1 MEQFVKMLY
10 DRLETKK
17 DLQMQLYVI
26 MQNAINEMHN
36 NGIIAGLTGK
46 VAQLMHDPDPEVRV
60 REKTSLAKSVGKQF
74 IPNTL
79 PVPSQGGLSYLANV
93 NYDPRFVNSITL
105 CFQGG
110 IEGLHMT
117 FANNPKT
124 KLDKYIIQIISGGE
138 DLEAF
143 KANLEQLDM
152 MYDDISIVMLSDGKV
167 VYGEKPEIIK
177 NEHENS
183 APVNATQNNSA
194 TKKAATQTPKKKLG
208 FFAKIFKKD

>member
-36 NGIIAGLTGK
+36 NGIIAGLTGE

-74 IPNTL
+74 IPTTM

-110 IEGLHMT
+110 IEGLHTT
-117 FANNPKT
+117 FASNPNV
-124 KLDKYIIQIISGGE
+124 KLDKYIIQIVTGGD
-138 DLEAF
+138 DLDAF
-143 KANLEQLDM
+143 KTNIEQLDK
-152 MYDDISIVMLSDGKV
+152 MYDDISIVILSNGKM
-167 VYGEKPEIIK
+167 VYGSENNADEVEK
-177 NEHENS
+177 
-183 APVNATQNNSA
+183 NNNTSL
-194 TKKAATQTPKKKLG
+194 KEEPPKKKG
-208 FFAKIFKKD
+208 FFARLFRKN

>member
-10 DRLETKK
+10 DRLEKKK

-36 NGIIAGLTGK
+36 NGIIAGLTGE

-74 IPNTL
+74 IPTTM

-110 IEGLHMT
+110 IEGLHTT
-117 FANNPKT
+117 FASNPNV
-124 KLDKYIIQIISGGE
+124 KLDKYIIQIVTGGD
-138 DLEAF
+138 DLDAF
-143 KANLEQLDM
+143 KTNIEQLDK
-152 MYDDISIVMLSDGKV
+152 MYDDISIVILSNGKM
-167 VYGEKPEIIK
+167 VYGSENNADEVEK
-177 NEHENS
+177 
-183 APVNATQNNSA
+183 NNNTSL
-194 TKKAATQTPKKKLG
+194 KEEPPKKRV
-208 FFAKIFKKD
+208 

>member
-10 DRLETKK
+10 DRLEKKK

-36 NGIIAGLTGK
+36 NGIIAGLTGE

-74 IPNTL
+74 IPTTM

-110 IEGLHMT
+110 IEGLHTT
-117 FANNPKT
+117 FASNPNVR
-124 KLDKYIIQIISGGE
+124 LDKYIIQIVTGGD
-138 DLEAF
+138 DLDAF
-143 KANLEQLDM
+143 KTNIEQLDK
-152 MYDDISIVMLSDGKV
+152 MYDDISIVILSNGKM
-167 VYGEKPEIIK
+167 VYGSENNADEVEK
-177 NEHENS
+177 
-183 APVNATQNNSA
+183 NNNTSL
-194 TKKAATQTPKKKLG
+194 KEEPPKKKG
-208 FFAKIFKKD
+208 FFARLFGKN

>member
-10 DRLETKK
+10 DRLEKKK

-36 NGIIAGLTGK
+36 NGIIAGLTGE

-74 IPNTL
+74 IPTTM

-110 IEGLHMT
+110 IEGLHTT
-117 FANNPKT
+117 FASNPNV
-124 KLDKYIIQIISGGE
+124 KLDKYIIQIVTGGD
-138 DLEAF
+138 DLDAF
-143 KANLEQLDM
+143 KTNIEQLDK
-152 MYDDISIVMLSDGKV
+152 MYDDISIVILSNGKM
-167 VYGEKPEIIK
+167 VYGSENNADEVEK
-177 NEHENS
+177 
-183 APVNATQNNSA
+183 NNNTSL
-194 TKKAATQTPKKKLG
+194 KEEQPKKKG
-208 FFAKIFKKD
+208 FFARLFGTN

>member
-10 DRLETKK
+10 DRLEKKK

-36 NGIIAGLTGK
+36 NGIIAGLTGE

-74 IPNTL
+74 IPTTM

-110 IEGLHMT
+110 IEGLHTT
-117 FANNPKT
+117 FASNPNV
-124 KLDKYIIQIISGGE
+124 KLDKYIIQIVTGGD
-138 DLEAF
+138 DLDAF
-143 KANLEQLDM
+143 KTNIEQLDK
-152 MYDDISIVMLSDGKV
+152 MYDDISIVILSNGKM
-167 VYGEKPEIIK
+167 VYGSENNADEVEK
-177 NEHENS
+177 
-183 APVNATQNNSA
+183 NNNTSL
-194 TKKAATQTPKKKLG
+194 KEEPPKKKG
-208 FFAKIFKKD
+208 FFARLFGKN

>member
-36 NGIIAGLTGK
+36 NGIIAGLTGE

-74 IPNTL
+74 IPTTM

-110 IEGLHMT
+110 IEGLHTT
-117 FANNPKT
+117 FASNPNV
-124 KLDKYIIQIISGGE
+124 KLDKYIIQIVTGGD
-138 DLEAF
+138 DLDAF
-143 KANLEQLDM
+143 KTNIEQLDK
-152 MYDDISIVMLSDGKV
+152 MYDDISIVILSNGKM
-167 VYGEKPEIIK
+167 VYGSENNADEVEK
-177 NEHENS
+177 
-183 APVNATQNNSA
+183 NNNTSL
-194 TKKAATQTPKKKLG
+194 KEEPPKKKG
-208 FFAKIFKKD
+208 FFARLFGKN

>member
-36 NGIIAGLTGK
+36 NGIIAGLTGE

-74 IPNTL
+74 IPTTM

-110 IEGLHMT
+110 IEGLHTT
-117 FANNPKT
+117 FASNPNV
-124 KLDKYIIQIISGGE
+124 KLDKYIIQIVTGGD
-138 DLEAF
+138 DLDAF
-143 KANLEQLDM
+143 KTNIEQLDK
-152 MYDDISIVMLSDGKV
+152 MYDDISIVILSDGKMI
-167 VYGEKPEIIK
+167 YGSEDNAE
-177 NEHENS
+177 E
-183 APVNATQNNSA
+183 ATQPSNPSIKEEPQ
-194 TKKAATQTPKKKLG
+194 KKGFLAKLFGKK
-208 FFAKIFKKD
+208 